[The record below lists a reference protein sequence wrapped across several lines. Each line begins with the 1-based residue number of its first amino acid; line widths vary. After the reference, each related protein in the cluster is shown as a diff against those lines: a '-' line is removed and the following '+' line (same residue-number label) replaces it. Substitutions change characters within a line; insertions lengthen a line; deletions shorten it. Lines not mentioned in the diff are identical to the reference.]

1 MFLRLFSF
9 FFLDLLRLNCTEVFH
24 YVAEKLRV
32 YTLFENGN
40 KSIKISKEI
49 GAVYDDFAFDS
60 TELLSKCS
68 SNIAYSQTLV
78 QDAHDVFSLNSDA
91 LVPQMFIHHAV
102 LDADKNSEPVFY
114 NTLTF
119 DHPYYDILS
128 STPDKE
134 YLKKVHRLATG
145 GYKDINRSE
154 ELFNIYE
161 MRQRNNWEGADSV
174 YDAWLLSN
182 NTPRKWF
189 PYKKFI
195 SMFPEWEHQRLLIY
209 NKENLEQCSQST
221 PVEDGKFDFNDTMTS
236 LSEKLSSSVIESA
249 SENENQNS
257 SSSDNETLP
266 DSPIKQKCKRR
277 CIQLLCAEECSEEE
291 PPESFERKLDTF
303 ETGRNNEAD
312 DREKFFEKAEEEQD
326 IQSDSKKKAAMFYPL
341 KVVKEIIV
349 IESDDE

>member
-1 MFLRLFSF
+1 M
-9 FFLDLLRLNCTEVFH
+9 EVFH
-24 YVAEKLRV
+24 YAAEKLRV
-32 YTLFENGN
+32 YPLFENGKHKN
-40 KSIKISKEI
+40 KER
-49 GAVYDDFAFDS
+49 GPGYNDFDFNS
-60 TELLSKCS
+60 TELLSECS
-68 SNIAYSQTLV
+68 SNITYSQTSV
-78 QDAHDVFSLNSDA
+78 QDTSDKPSLNSDA
-91 LVPQMFIHHAV
+91 LVPQMSIDHA
-102 LDADKNSEPVFY
+102 LLEADKNNEPVFY
-114 NTLTF
+114 NTLAF
-119 DHPYYDILS
+119 EHPDYDISS
-128 STPDKE
+128 STPEKKH
-134 YLKKVHRLATG
+134 LKKVHRLATG

-174 YDAWLLSN
+174 YDASLLSN

-195 SMFPEWEHQRLLIY
+195 IMFPEWEHQRLLIC
-209 NKENLEQCSQST
+209 NKENLEQCSQFT

-312 DREKFFEKAEEEQD
+312 DTNFFFEKAEEEQY
-326 IQSDSKKKAAMFYPL
+326 IQSDSKKKATMFYPL
-341 KVVKEIIV
+341 KEVKEIIV
-349 IESDDE
+349 IESYDE